1 LNIAGVDTRFARED
15 ESMTTPLCEQASQSL
30 LQHAHRIAAKLPAR
44 AAETRHSRRLSEDTI
59 RELKQAGLLRLLQP
73 KQWGGLEAD
82 PQLFIDVQNVLAE
95 KCVSTAW
102 VCGVLGVQSFMLAL
116 FDARAQRDVW
126 GEDGAALASSSFQP
140 QGSAERVDGGFR
152 LGGQWPYSSG
162 CLHADWANVGAL
174 VPSASGGAPEM
185 RLFLVPR
192 KDYEIVDTWD
202 TFGLRGTGSNDIRI
216 SGAFVPEYRTVK
228 PDPGIVPASRS
239 GCEATLYRMPW
250 LFMFTSSVAA
260 LGIGA
265 ARGALAAFWDALR
278 ARMANSSS
286 KVDPAA
292 VQTAAR
298 TGLEIE
304 AIDAT
309 LRASVARLT
318 QCARS
323 REDMTMQEALEHRL
337 QLTSIVRRCSMLV
350 DGLMPYLGARS
361 VFLDNSFTRSWLD
374 LCAARA
380 HPGNDP
386 SATSNDLGRILA
398 QPPPR

>member
-1 LNIAGVDTRFARED
+1 LNIAGVDTRFARD
-15 ESMTTPLCEQASQSL
+15 GESMTTPPYEQASQRL

-95 KCVSTAW
+95 KCASTAW

-140 QGSAERVDGGFR
+140 QGSVQRVDGGFH

-162 CLHADWANVGAL
+162 CLHADWAIVGAL
-174 VPSASGGAPEM
+174 APSPSEVAPEM

-202 TFGLRGTGSNDIRI
+202 TFGLCGTGSNDIRI
-216 SGAFVPEYRTVK
+216 SRAFVPEYRTAT
-228 PDPGIVPASRS
+228 PDRGILPASRS
-239 GCEATLYRMPW
+239 VNDALYRMPW

-265 ARGALAAFWDALR
+265 ARGALAAFWEALQ
-278 ARMANSSS
+278 ARTAGSSS
-286 KVDPAA
+286 KADPAA
-292 VQTAAR
+292 VQTGAR
-298 TGLEIE
+298 TRLEIE
-304 AIDAT
+304 GIDGM
-309 LRASVARLT
+309 LRTSVARLT
-318 QCARS
+318 HCARM
-323 REDMTMQEALEHRL
+323 REDMTLQEALEHRL
-337 QLTSIVRRCSMLV
+337 QLTSIVRRCAMLV

-361 VFLDNSFTRSWLD
+361 VSVDNSFTRSWLD

-386 SATSNDLGRILA
+386 SGISSDLGKMFA
-398 QPPPR
+398 AAPTPP